1 MAAPRAVPP
10 VTVDVHGWGWR
21 HAGRRAWALRG
32 VDLHIEPG
40 ERVLLLGPSGAGKS
54 TLLAALAGLLD
65 ASNAA
70 EHEGSMHL
78 DGQPSRSA
86 RQLAGL
92 VMQDPEAALVM
103 ARAGDDV
110 AFGLENRAVPADEI
124 WPRVDEALRAV
135 GFPYGRDAGTGALSG
150 GEQQRLALAGIL
162 ALRPGL
168 LLLDEVTANLDP
180 SGAALV
186 RHTIADV
193 LASSGATVVM
203 VEHRVASVVDLVDRA
218 VVLEP
223 GGGIAADGQPAEVFG
238 ARGAALAASGVWVPG
253 HEPYVRRRATSAPGP
268 VLVSA
273 VEASFRYPATAR
285 EAMTPTSVSVSARQ
299 ALAVT
304 GANGSGKS
312 TLALLLAGLL
322 RPSTGSVTAEPAL
335 GGQAAENTRIG
346 HAASTIANGEL
357 RRRNWPPDLPKSP
370 FARSP
375 SLLPTSEPRL
385 WRWRGRDLVRAIGT
399 VFQDPEHQFV
409 AATVRDELAL
419 GPRRAGAE
427 GPVVTARVEELLE
440 RLGLSALAGANPF
453 TLSGGEKRRLS
464 VATAIAT
471 APAMVVTDEPTFG
484 QDARTWAEL
493 VGLLADLRDD
503 GCAVVTVTHDE
514 ALVEAIADR
523 RLTMIAK
530 DPARDGPGIL
540 RDHGEDRVGGP

>member
-10 VTVDVHGWGWR
+10 VTVDVDGWGWR

-70 EHEGSMHL
+70 EHEGSVHL
-78 DGQPSRSA
+78 DGQPARSA

-92 VMQDPEAALVM
+92 VMQDPESALVM

-110 AFGLENRAVPADEI
+110 AFGLENRGVPADEI

-135 GFPYGRDAGTGALSG
+135 GFPYGRDAGTGTLSG

-186 RHTIADV
+186 RDTLADV

-218 VVLEP
+218 VVLSP
-223 GGGIAADGQPAEVFG
+223 GRGVVGDGAPADLFG
-238 ARGAALAASGVWVPG
+238 ARGADLAASGVWVPG
-253 HEPYVRRRATSAPGP
+253 HEPYVRRRATSPPGP

-273 VEASFRYPATAR
+273 LDASFRYPGAAR
-285 EAMTPTSVSVSARQ
+285 DALTPMSVSVSAGE
-299 ALAVT
+299 ALAIT
-304 GANGSGKS
+304 GPNGSGKS

-322 RPSTGSVTAEPAL
+322 RPAGGSVSATAAL
-335 GGQAAENTRIG
+335 
-346 HAASTIANGEL
+346 HAASTPLL
-357 RRRNWPPDLPKSP
+357 RAD
-370 FARSP
+370 
-375 SLLPTSEPRL
+375 SEL

-409 AATVRDELAL
+409 AATVRDELAV
-419 GPRRAGAE
+419 GPRRVGAD

-493 VGLLADLRDD
+493 VALLADLRDD
-503 GCAVVTVTHDE
+503 GCAVVTVTHDD

-523 RLTMIAK
+523 TLTI
-530 DPARDGPGIL
+530 
-540 RDHGEDRVGGP
+540 GGP

>member
-1 MAAPRAVPP
+1 MSAPSAAPSVA
-10 VTVDVHGWGWR
+10 VDVRGWGWR

-32 VDLHIEPG
+32 VDLRIEAG

-70 EHEGSMHL
+70 EHEGAVL
-78 DGQPSRSA
+78 LNGEPSRSA
-86 RQLAGL
+86 RRHAGL

-110 AFGLENRAVPADEI
+110 AFGLENRGVPTDEI
-124 WPRVDEALRAV
+124 WSRVDEALAAV
-135 GFPYGRDAGTGALSG
+135 GFPYGRDAQTSRLSG

-180 SGAALV
+180 DGAALV
-186 RHTIADV
+186 RQTLADV

-223 GGGIAADGQPAEVFG
+223 GGGVVADGPAAEVFG
-238 ARGAALAASGVWVPG
+238 DRGADLAARGVWVPG
-253 HEPYVRRRATSAPGP
+253 HEPSVRRRARSAPGS

-273 VEASFRYPATAR
+273 EEAAFRYPAVNRDAL
-285 EAMTPTSVSVSARQ
+285 APTSVSVAAGQ
-299 ALAVT
+299 AIAVT

-322 RPSTGSVTAEPAL
+322 RPSAGSVSASSAL
-335 GGQAAENTRIG
+335 GG
-346 HAASTIANGEL
+346 
-357 RRRNWPPDLPKSP
+357 
-370 FARSP
+370 
-375 SLLPTSEPRL
+375 PTGEPRL
-385 WRWRGRDLVRAIGT
+385 WRWRGRDLVRTVGT

-409 AATVRDELAL
+409 ASTVRDELAV
-419 GPRRAGAE
+419 GPRRAGGAPL
-427 GPVVTARVEELLE
+427 GVTARVEELLE

-471 APAMVVTDEPTFG
+471 APRVIVTDEPTFG

-493 VGLLADLRDD
+493 VRLLADLRDD
-503 GCAVVTVTHDE
+503 GRAVVLVTHDE
-514 ALVEAIADR
+514 ALVSAVADVELSLTR
-523 RLTMIAK
+523 REMRRTA
-530 DPARDGPGIL
+530 P
-540 RDHGEDRVGGP
+540 